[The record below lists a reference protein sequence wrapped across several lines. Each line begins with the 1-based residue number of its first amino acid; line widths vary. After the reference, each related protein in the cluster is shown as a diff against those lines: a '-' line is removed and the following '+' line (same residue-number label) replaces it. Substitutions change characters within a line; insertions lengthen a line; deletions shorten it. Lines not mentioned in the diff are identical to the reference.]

1 MFNNKYLIIKSM
13 NYQIQIRKNKNKNK
27 NKNKIFELQRDAHGS
42 KNVTNKASTSPV

>member
-13 NYQIQIRKNKNKNK
+13 NYQIQIQK

-42 KNVTNKASTSPV
+42 KNVTNKASTSLV